1 MEVPALMPAHPS
13 VQLADAIPGGL
24 ETLDAIGNNPAGG
37 APARSLPAPTPTW
50 NRRTKTA
57 LKRGLRT
64 LFEVGQRFGV
74 NVLPRHF
81 YSEVPCIQE
90 LRRDSSWRKPHTM
103 HGVQGAEP
111 GPQLAFVEACCP
123 PEVVRRLGRN
133 DIFAHA
139 CAANGEPGFGAT
151 DADFLFAFVQ
161 AIRPPRIVQVGCGVS
176 TAVMLLAAAEAG
188 SGYRPEVVCVEPYPT
203 GFLRQADREGKIR
216 LVAEKAQTV
225 ALETLTDLGPGGF
238 LFVDSTHTVKPGS
251 EVNRLILEVLPRLE
265 PGCWV
270 HFHDIYFPYN
280 YQRGLL
286 DDELFF
292 CNESA
297 LLHAFLINNPAVT
310 VRASLSMLHDAEPA
324 RLARSLPNYRP
335 APSQDGLRLAEGD
348 FPGSI
353 YLQVE

>member
-1 MEVPALMPAHPS
+1 MPAHPS
-13 VQLADAIPGGL
+13 VQLADAIPGDL
-24 ETLDAIGNNPAGG
+24 DTLDAIDTPVGE
-37 APARSLPAPTPTW
+37 APARPSPASPPTSTSTPTW

-57 LKRGLRT
+57 FKRGLRV

-81 YSEVPCIQE
+81 YSEVPCIEE

-103 HGVQGAEP
+103 HGVRGAEP
-111 GPQLAFVEACCP
+111 GPQLAFVEACCH
-123 PEVVRRLGRN
+123 PEVVRRLARN
-133 DIFAHA
+133 DVFAHA
-139 CAANGEPGFGAT
+139 CAANGEPGFGPT

-188 SGYRPEVVCVEPYPT
+188 YQPEVVCVEPYPT
-203 GFLRQADREGKIR
+203 GFLRQADREGKVR

-225 ALETLTDLGPGGF
+225 ALETLTNLGPGGF

-265 PGCWV
+265 PGSWV

-297 LLHAFLINNPAVT
+297 LLHAFLINNPAVAI
-310 VRASLSMLHDAEPA
+310 RASLSMLHDAEPA
-324 RLARSLPNYRP
+324 RLGRSLPNYRP
-335 APSQDGLRLAEGD
+335 APSQDGLRLANGE

-353 YLQVE
+353 YLETVE